1 MIKAAARFFLLSL
14 VFQALEGSPDPLDT
28 INVHFH
34 LGDDTETGGEHGIEP
49 PDSVPANDA
58 KPESASTPAA
68 PAAPAPAPPIQT
80 GSGGSPGPAPETG
93 AKGSAGAGPKPES
106 GAKSK
111 EDSEED
117 TEHEDYHMPEPEPET
132 KPKWGPKWG
141 PKWTPSPMGG
151 CTEC

>member
-49 PDSVPANDA
+49 PDSEPANDA

-68 PAAPAPAPPIQT
+68 PPPISNV
-80 GSGGSPGPAPETG
+80 SGGSPGPAPETG
-93 AKGSAGAGPKPES
+93 AKGPGGSAGAGPKPES

-141 PKWTPSPMGG
+141 
-151 CTEC
+151 